1 MSNLWKFGAVALV
14 ALLLVVLPGGGSAL
28 NLVLTLLSIAFF
40 AAIALFGYRL
50 YRENGFTL
58 DSLDARQ
65 KLILYGSVGGAF
77 LVFTATPLLFAGI
90 GILVWLALL
99 GLCSYGVY
107 YVIVR
112 SRRVE

>member
-1 MSNLWKFGAVALV
+1 MSNLWKFGVVALI

-50 YRENGFTL
+50 YRENSFTL
-58 DSLDARQ
+58 DSFDPRQ

-77 LVFTATPLLFAGI
+77 LVFTATPLLFAGV
-90 GILVWLALL
+90 GILLWLALL